1 MINNKIVVF
10 DLDETLGCFI
20 ELGMFWNSLENFYGY
35 KLSDNEFNKLLDIFS
50 DFLRPDIINILNFI
64 VEKRNKGECS
74 KIMIYT
80 NNQAPKSWTKLICGY
95 FNKKLNVNVF
105 DKIIGAFKING
116 KKIEL
121 GRTTH
126 KKNLNDLINCSKI
139 PENTKICFIDD
150 QYHYDMDHENVYYIN
165 IKPYYNSLPFED
177 MAQIYY
183 NNEYNNINKESN
195 QEEFITTITK
205 LMNRYN
211 YDCKV
216 KEINEI
222 NIDKIISKQI
232 INYLKDFFS
241 KKNRTIKFKK
251 SKKNKTFKK

>member
-1 MINNKIVVF
+1 
-10 DLDETLGCFI
+10 
-20 ELGMFWNSLENFYGY
+20 
-35 KLSDNEFNKLLDIFS
+35 
-50 DFLRPDIINILNFI
+50 
-64 VEKRNKGECS
+64 
-74 KIMIYT
+74 
-80 NNQAPKSWTKLICGY
+80 
-95 FNKKLNVNVF
+95 
-105 DKIIGAFKING
+105 
-116 KKIEL
+116 
-121 GRTTH
+121 
-126 KKNLNDLINCSKI
+126 
-139 PENTKICFIDD
+139 
-150 QYHYDMDHENVYYIN
+150 MDHENVYYIN

-183 NNEYNNINKESN
+183 DNEYNNINKESN

-251 SKKNKTFKK
+251 TKKNKTFKK